1 MAQNFPI
8 AEKFTR
14 LLHAHVAPHSN
25 PPNFRMHLNV
35 ANNLDFYSPEK
46 QFQNQLTKVSNY
58 KQAASTRCGPT
69 GIQDWSWD
77 PRRRGKCRAQ
87 STLGKN
93 THLGSENQHT
103 VGKSTGLFCW
113 LVISLGPTN
122 QPLKFTL
129 EKQGFISW
137 FHLAYG
143 LGNLELSPENRL
155 VFIKLANA
163 YSLEHTEE
171 RVQCR
176 NTQGLWSTLSFT
188 RIHYSRNVSCGLGET
203 HTLRLISFFIF
214 S

>member
-8 AEKFTR
+8 AEKFTL

-87 STLGKN
+87 STLGKMLIWVPR
-93 THLGSENQHT
+93 T
-103 VGKSTGLFCW
+103 STQW
-113 LVISLGPTN
+113 
-122 QPLKFTL
+122 
-129 EKQGFISW
+129 EKA
-137 FHLAYG
+137 LA
-143 LGNLELSPENRL
+143 SS
-155 VFIKLANA
+155 VD
-163 YSLEHTEE
+163 
-171 RVQCR
+171 
-176 NTQGLWSTLSFT
+176 WSFP
-188 RIHYSRNVSCGLGET
+188 
-203 HTLRLISFFIF
+203 
-214 S
+214 